1 MSEVRARLLGAEG
14 GEALMTEK
22 RYARTEKQLDEMK
35 KLAERCEAFAP
46 MEIPSW
52 DENTST
58 ERRGRFDGLMERL
71 EDICDELDS
80 CITAFDNIIDGSQRG
95 KKTGPDILRDFRF
108 LIEDIEVQEAAL

>member
-1 MSEVRARLLGAEG
+1 
-14 GEALMTEK
+14 
-22 RYARTEKQLDEMK
+22 
-35 KLAERCEAFAP
+35 
-46 MEIPSW
+46 
-52 DENTST
+52 
-58 ERRGRFDGLMERL
+58 MERL